1 MRFSLRSLRCSLTFQ
16 KSLPKLLQIMN
27 YNKIASKRLLT
38 NFPAKM
44 AAQQELMAKGG
55 NTQIRLHPLSS
66 FCVRTRTFSFFY
78 RN

>member
-27 YNKIASKRLLT
+27 YNEIASKRMLT
-38 NFPAKM
+38 NFPAKI
-44 AAQQELMAKGG
+44 AALQQLIAKGG

-66 FCVRTRTFSFFY
+66 FCVRTKTFTFFY